1 MCAGGQ
7 FEVELHPRPSLEV
20 ACPDQSGLAWPNAR
34 DEKKEREVIRL
45 PAEAH
50 RWKVVDSVVKEMGPE

>member
-1 MCAGGQ
+1 M
-7 FEVELHPRPSLEV
+7 ELHPRPPLQV
-20 ACPDQSGLAWPNAR
+20 ACPDQSSLAWPNAR
-34 DEKKEREVIRL
+34 DEEKEREVIRL